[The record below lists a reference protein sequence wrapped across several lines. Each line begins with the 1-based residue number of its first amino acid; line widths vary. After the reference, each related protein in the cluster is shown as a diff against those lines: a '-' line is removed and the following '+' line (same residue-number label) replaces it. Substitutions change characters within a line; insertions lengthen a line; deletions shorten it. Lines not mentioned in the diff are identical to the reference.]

1 MNNFKVKGKQIKWDK
16 DTLELIPALKWVQ
29 KKAICPNGP
38 LSSHKRHNYEL
49 KLTDVIDE
57 PIEFDALFPVYVP
70 SDKRGQEFEPEF
82 GSTQDVDDFVGSLP
96 VKQMLEVDTGYI
108 EHEKFTH
115 EFCWMVQWL
124 NTSME
129 ISQISVRLLHARLQ
143 YLEKN
148 LGEMQL
154 KLAKHKSHYQD
165 MVRFRE
171 LDNYTNAAEEAIS
184 KHAQEGFQAEKHI
197 SFIVILIEAIKI
209 VIPIAGDLD
218 LMLCTMTP
226 CECNQC
232 EHYRSPG
239 RRAPGT
245 DMKTLKMKTFNMK
258 SLPDDYLGG
267 FVLNADEYTRG

>member
-1 MNNFKVKGKQIKWDK
+1 
-16 DTLELIPALKWVQ
+16 
-29 KKAICPNGP
+29 
-38 LSSHKRHNYEL
+38 
-49 KLTDVIDE
+49 
-57 PIEFDALFPVYVP
+57 
-70 SDKRGQEFEPEF
+70 
-82 GSTQDVDDFVGSLP
+82 
-96 VKQMLEVDTGYI
+96 
-108 EHEKFTH
+108 
-115 EFCWMVQWL
+115 
-124 NTSME
+124 
-129 ISQISVRLLHARLQ
+129 
-143 YLEKN
+143 
-148 LGEMQL
+148 MQL

>member
-49 KLTDVIDE
+49 KLTD
-57 PIEFDALFPVYVP
+57 
-70 SDKRGQEFEPEF
+70 
-82 GSTQDVDDFVGSLP
+82 
-96 VKQMLEVDTGYI
+96 
-108 EHEKFTH
+108 
-115 EFCWMVQWL
+115 WL